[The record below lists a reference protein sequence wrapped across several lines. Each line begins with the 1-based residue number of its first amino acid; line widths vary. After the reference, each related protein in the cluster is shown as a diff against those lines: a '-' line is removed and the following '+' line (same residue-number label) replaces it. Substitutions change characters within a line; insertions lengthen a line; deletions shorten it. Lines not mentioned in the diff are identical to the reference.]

1 MAEINTFQDLLD
13 LLDRN
18 PEYLEALRVRLLT
31 PELIALPAK
40 FAELVAKFDE
50 FVAATNRRFETLE
63 ADVKTIKDD
72 VEVLKGDVKV
82 LKGDVKVLKGDVE
95 VLKGDVKVL
104 NGDVKV
110 LKDDVASLK
119 GSDTERRAR
128 ENILNIAKDELG
140 LTRGRVLLGGSRDMD
155 PQLRTAAEQAETRGL
170 VDGNEVDNLHV
181 ADIIIRARRSAD
193 ARQIYA
199 VFEVSRTIN
208 NRDIDRA
215 YDRAR
220 SLAVIT
226 NSETI
231 AAVIGESAPPQQRER
246 AEQKDVRVVIP
257 AMFETQ

>member
-13 LLDRN
+13 LLDSN

-63 ADVKTIKDD
+63 TDVKTLKDD
-72 VEVLKGDVKV
+72 VGVLKGDVAT
-82 LKGDVKVLKGDVE
+82 
-95 VLKGDVKVL
+95 
-104 NGDVKV
+104 
-110 LKDDVASLK
+110 LKDDVATLK

-140 LTRGRVLLGGSRDMD
+140 LTRGRILLGGSRDMD
-155 PQLRTAAEQAETRGL
+155 PQLRTATEQAETQGL
-170 VDGNEVDNLHV
+170 VDGDEVDNLHV
-181 ADIIIRARRSAD
+181 ADIIIRARRTMD
-193 ARQIYA
+193 MRQVYA

-215 YDRAR
+215 YNRAR

-226 NSETI
+226 NNETI
-231 AAVIGESAPPQQRER
+231 AAVIGESAQPQQRER
-246 AEQKDVRVVIP
+246 AAEKDVRVVIP
-257 AMFETQ
+257 AMFRTQ

>member
-63 ADVKTIKDD
+63 ADVKTLKD
-72 VEVLKGDVKV
+72 DVKV
-82 LKGDVKVLKGDVE
+82 LKDDVKVLKD
-95 VLKGDVKVL
+95 
-104 NGDVKV
+104 DVKV
-110 LKDDVASLK
+110 LKDDVATLK

-155 PQLRTAAEQAETRGL
+155 SQLRTAVEQAETQGL
-170 VDGNEVDNLHV
+170 IDGNEVDNLHV

-193 ARQIYA
+193 ARQVYA

-226 NSETI
+226 NNETI
-231 AAVIGESAPPQQRER
+231 AAVIGESAQPQQRER
-246 AEQKDVRVVIP
+246 AAEKDVRVVIP
-257 AMFETQ
+257 AMFRIP

>member
-63 ADVKTIKDD
+63 ADVKTLKDD
-72 VEVLKGDVKV
+72 VKVLKDDVKVLKGDVKV
-82 LKGDVKVLKGDVE
+82 LKGDVKVLK
-95 VLKGDVKVL
+95 
-104 NGDVKV
+104 
-110 LKDDVASLK
+110 DDVATLK

-128 ENILNIAKDELG
+128 ENIFNIAKDELG
-140 LTRGRVLLGGSRDMD
+140 LTRGRILLGRSHDMD
-155 PQLRTAAEQAETRGL
+155 PQLRAAAEQAESQGL
-170 VDGNEVDNLHV
+170 IDGNEVDNLHV
-181 ADIIIRARRSAD
+181 ADIIIRARRTVD
-193 ARQIYA
+193 MQQVYA

-226 NSETI
+226 NNETI
-231 AAVIGESAPPQQRER
+231 PAVIGEIAQPQQRER
-246 AEQKDVRVVIP
+246 AAEKDVWVVIP
-257 AMFETQ
+257 AMFKTQ

>member
-63 ADVKTIKDD
+63 ADVKTLKDD
-72 VEVLKGDVKV
+72 VKVLKDDVKVLKGDVKV
-82 LKGDVKVLKGDVE
+82 LKGDVKVLKGDV
-95 VLKGDVKVL
+95 
-104 NGDVKV
+104 KV
-110 LKDDVASLK
+110 LKDDVATLK

-140 LTRGRVLLGGSRDMD
+140 LTRGRILLGRSHDMD
-155 PQLRTAAEQAETRGL
+155 PQLRAAAEQAESQGL
-170 VDGNEVDNLHV
+170 IDGNEVDNLHV
-181 ADIIIRARRSAD
+181 ADIIIRARRTVD
-193 ARQIYA
+193 MQQVYA

-220 SLAVIT
+220 SLAAIT
-226 NSETI
+226 NNETI
-231 AAVIGESAPPQQRER
+231 AAVIGEIAQPQQRER
-246 AEQKDVRVVIP
+246 AAEKDVWVVIP
-257 AMFETQ
+257 AMFRTQ